1 LIGNLGI
8 DVQGLAYNISDGYL
22 YGANA
27 SNSTLYQ
34 IDSADG
40 SKVLIANLG
49 IDVRGLAYIPEPT
62 TLLLLGLG
70 GLALLRKRRP

>member
-1 LIGNLGI
+1 MRSKSILVVVILFA
-8 DVQGLAYNISDGYL
+8 VPHSAFAGYL

-40 SKVLIANLG
+40 SKVLVANLG
-49 IDVRGLAYIPEPT
+49 IDVRGLAYNIS
-62 TLLLLGLG
+62 
-70 GLALLRKRRP
+70 